1 MQLKEV
7 DGQLKAYKTSI
18 DVINGLDDVS
28 EFQVSARVAYE
39 LQQSSSFLAENYW
52 YLAVGSTDQTASLL
66 VEWEITVTDGS
77 TPVQA
82 PIKGVIDV
90 ENGLA
95 VLV

>member
-7 DGQLKAYKTSI
+7 DRQLKAYKTSI
-18 DVINGLDDVS
+18 DVINGLDDFS
-28 EFQVSARVAYE
+28 EFQVSSRVAYE

-66 VEWEITVTDGS
+66 EWEITVIDNS
-77 TPVQA
+77 APAQA

>member
-7 DGQLKAYKTSI
+7 DGQLKAYRTSI
-18 DVINGLDDVS
+18 DVIHGLDDLS
-28 EFQVSARVAYE
+28 EFQVSSRVAYE
-39 LQQSSSFLAENYW
+39 LRQSPNFLAENYW
-52 YLAVGSTDQTASLL
+52 YLAVGSTDETPLL
-66 VEWEITVTDGS
+66 EWEITVIDGS